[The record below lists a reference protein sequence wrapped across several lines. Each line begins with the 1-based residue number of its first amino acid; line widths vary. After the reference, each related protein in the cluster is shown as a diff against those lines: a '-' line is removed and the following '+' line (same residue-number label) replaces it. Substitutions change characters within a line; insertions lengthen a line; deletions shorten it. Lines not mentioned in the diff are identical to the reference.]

1 MTPMTERLLREV
13 NLRIHQLTRDFDGP
27 TDFLCECGHPTCQMT
42 SLEVHA
48 TEFADILA
56 TPGSL
61 LVAPGHQAPGAE
73 IVRERRGYLIVR
85 DAAQAAIV

>member
-1 MTPMTERLLREV
+1 MAERLLREV
-13 NLRIHQLTRDFDGP
+13 NRRIYQLTRDFDGP
-27 TDFLCECGHPTCQMT
+27 TDFLCECGKPGCQMT

-61 LVAPGHQAPGAE
+61 LVASGHEAPGAE
-73 IVRERRGYLIVR
+73 IVRQRRGYLIVR
-85 DAAQAAIV
+85 DAAQAALA